1 MHINLKNMHKHVFD
15 GIAPHT
21 GTCQGKMQMYKKNYY
36 THKHQDKE
44 KY

>member
-1 MHINLKNMHKHVFD
+1 MSCHD
-15 GIAPHT
+15 GIAPHVA

-36 THKHQDKE
+36 THKHQEKE